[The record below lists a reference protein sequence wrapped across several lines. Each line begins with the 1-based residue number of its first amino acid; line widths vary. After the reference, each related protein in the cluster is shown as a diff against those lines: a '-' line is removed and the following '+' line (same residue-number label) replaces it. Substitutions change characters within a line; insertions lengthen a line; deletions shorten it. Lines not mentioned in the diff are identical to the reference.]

1 MLADQ
6 AVRLRGDGVNGAAK
20 VRDVAVHLSLHPETV
35 RKMARQG
42 VFKDAFKVG
51 GAHSSQIRIPWK
63 SVREYEL
70 TQPRVSS

>member
-1 MLADQ
+1 
-6 AVRLRGDGVNGAAK
+6 VRPGSGK
-20 VRDVAVHLSLHPETV
+20 VRDVAAHLSLHPETV

-51 GAHSSQIRIPWK
+51 GSHSSQIRIPWK
-63 SVREYEL
+63 SVHEYEQ